1 MRGGLRD
8 GGQPAVGLLRLG
20 QNRIRYRAAGRSDR
34 GIGGSG
40 WTRQYRPVDSF
51 RWPLQNSVIKPADL
65 TSSSAERS
73 APEHFTEPEPISE
86 TKKYP
91 RSVGS
96 QFMQFCPVLEGTP
109 PTPNHLCCCTEIC
122 AELLRTRTGS
132 DRFGS
137 VHQRGPDRTLKVPV
151 WFPLM
156 MTSRDVLGL
165 AGSVN
170 RARFRPRRVD
180 AEVPNGEPEP
190 AEESMKI
197 ILITKKRLLFWCSGS
212 LFEYFLWL
220 TAL

>member
-1 MRGGLRD
+1 M
-8 GGQPAVGLLRLG
+8 GLLRLG

-132 DRFGS
+132 VRFGPS
-137 VHQRGPDRTLKVPV
+137 ERPRQDVKGSCLVPSDDDITRCPGIG
-151 WFPLM
+151 WFCKQ
-156 MTSRDVLGL
+156 
-165 AGSVN
+165 GSV
-170 RARFRPRRVD
+170 PTQK
-180 AEVPNGEPEP
+180 
-190 AEESMKI
+190 S
-197 ILITKKRLLFWCSGS
+197 
-212 LFEYFLWL
+212 
-220 TAL
+220 